1 MTPAPAGRVVGPVAG
16 WALVALVAAGAATLV
31 GPTGLGAVGPGR
43 ARVGDPAPLAELV
56 RRTAPVGLQGTAA
69 WLPASGGLLLLFAV
83 VGVAILVVVARR
95 GRSRDHL
102 GVGVGLLALTVVA
115 AASVGGVLLR
125 ADAAGFGR
133 LPMLAASGG
142 VAEVEVAV
150 VAEPRPIA
158 SGWQVL
164 GRVERIDG
172 VAVRERAAWTLPSEP
187 PALGERISAVV
198 SARPLP
204 DDGYGRWLA
213 GQHARV
219 VLDVHRSS
227 PLAEAGPAARGTEWL
242 RERVRTAATRHLD
255 DRVAGLLVG
264 LVIGD
269 TRLLP
274 AEDREAMRATAL
286 GHLTAVSGTH
296 VAIVL
301 AGVVGLAGVLR
312 VPVATRRLM
321 IAVVVPWFA
330 FLTRFQPSVIRAGAM
345 VLLLL
350 LASTRG
356 HVRDPRHALATV
368 VVALVLLDP
377 YLAGSVGLLLS
388 ATATAG
394 VLVLAPVLTER
405 FRGRLPRR
413 ITELAAVTVGAQLA
427 VLPVLLV
434 TFGSVRL
441 ASVPANLIAVP
452 VAMVAASVA
461 FLGTA
466 LAVVNVEL
474 AAACFLLA
482 GLPARLILW
491 VAQRFSTVGGIVEV
505 VRPSTV
511 VAALGVGTLVL
522 LGRRTRAGPAV
533 AVVTAV
539 AVMVAAW
546 PTVVGPSPPSG
557 LRLTA
562 IDVGQ
567 GDAFLVESPRARIL
581 VDAGEDDTALRWLQ
595 RTGRRTVDL
604 VVVSHPH
611 LDHVGGVPA
620 VLRAL
625 DVGVV
630 WAAPIP
636 TELPAAM
643 DVRTAAAAAGVPV
656 RAPVRGETVTIGDLE
671 ISVLHPPPGRPY
683 RHADSELNESSYV
696 LAIRFG
702 DRRVLLAGEVEDA
715 GQAALLAGN
724 PHLLAAE
731 VLAVPHHGSGTTG
744 RAFLAAVAPR
754 IAVIS
759 VGAGNRHGHPH
770 ADVLDALARAGVEV
784 RRTDLDGTVT
794 VDVPP
799 AERGSAAPAGPG

>member
-1 MTPAPAGRVVGPVAG
+1 VTPAPAGRVVGPVAG
-16 WALVALVAAGAATLV
+16 WALVALLAAGTTTWLVPTARGAVRPGHGRLADPGGLADLDRLTDLGGFTGTLV
-31 GPTGLGAVGPGR
+31 QLPAVG
-43 ARVGDPAPLAELV
+43 A
-56 RRTAPVGLQGTAA
+56 
-69 WLPASGGLLLLFAV
+69 LLLLGSLVGAGAIAV
-83 VGVAILVVVARR
+83 LAIR

-102 GVGVGLLALTVVA
+102 GVWVGVVAVSVVA

-125 ADAAGFGR
+125 TDAAGFGR
-133 LPMLAASGG
+133 LAALSASGG

-172 VAVRERAAWTLPSEP
+172 VAVRERVAWTLPSDP
-187 PALGERISAVV
+187 PALGERISALV

-213 GQHARV
+213 QQHARV

-301 AGVVGLAGVLR
+301 AGVVGLAGLLR
-312 VPVATRRLM
+312 LPVGPRRLM
-321 IAVVVPWFA
+321 IAVIVPWFA
-330 FLTRFQPSVIRAGAM
+330 FLTRFQPSVLRAGAM
-345 VLLLL
+345 ALLLL

-356 HVRDPRHALATV
+356 HVRDPRHALAAV
-368 VVALVLLDP
+368 VLALVLLDP
-377 YLAGSVGLLLS
+377 LLAGSVGLLLS

-394 VLVLAPVLTER
+394 VLVLAPILVER

-413 ITELAAVTVGAQLA
+413 VTELVAVTVGAQLA
-427 VLPVLLV
+427 VLPVLLLA
-434 TFGSVRL
+434 FGSVRL

-452 VAMVAASVA
+452 VAIVAAGLA

-466 LAVVNVEL
+466 LAVVSVEL
-474 AAACFLLA
+474 AAAGFLVA
-482 GLPARLILW
+482 GLPAWVVLW
-491 VAQRFSTVGGIVEV
+491 VAQRFSTLGGTVEV

-511 VAALGVGTLVL
+511 VAALAVGTLVL
-522 LGRRTRAGPAV
+522 LGRRARARPIVAVLAAV
-533 AVVTAV
+533 AVV
-539 AVMVAAW
+539 VAAW
-546 PTVVGPSPPSG
+546 PTVVGPSPPQG

-567 GDAFLVESPRARIL
+567 GDAFLVESPEARIL

-595 RTGRRTVDL
+595 RTGRRHIDL

-620 VLRAL
+620 ILGAL

-636 TELPAAM
+636 TELPAAV
-643 DVRTAAAAAGVPV
+643 DVRHAAAAAGVPI
-656 RAPVRGETVTIGDLE
+656 RAPVRGETVTLGDLE

-696 LAIRFG
+696 LRVRLG
-702 DRRVLLAGEVEDA
+702 DRRVLLAGEVEDS
-715 GQAALLAGN
+715 GQAALLASS
-724 PHLLAAE
+724 PELLAAE
-731 VLAVPHHGSGTTG
+731 VLAVPHHGSATTS
-744 RAFLAAVAPR
+744 RALLAAVAPR

-759 VGAGNRHGHPH
+759 VGADNRYGHPH
-770 ADVLDALARAGVEV
+770 ADVIDWLTRARAEV
-784 RRTDLDGTVT
+784 RRTDREGTVT

-799 AERGSAAPAGPG
+799 ARPG

>member
-1 MTPAPAGRVVGPVAG
+1 MTPARAGRVVGPVAG
-16 WALVALVAAGAATLV
+16 WALAALLAAGAATWL
-31 GPTGLGAVGPGR
+31 GPAGRDAGGPGR
-43 ARVGDPAPLAELV
+43 VRLTGLVHLTDRLDLPA
-56 RRTAPVGLQGTAA
+56 TAA
-69 WLPASGGLLLLFAV
+69 GLPVVGALLLLGSLTGAGAV
-83 VGVAILVVVARR
+83 AAIALR

-102 GVGVGLLALTVVA
+102 GVGVGLLAVAVVA

-125 ADAAGFGR
+125 IDAAGFGR
-133 LPMLAASGG
+133 LPALAASGG
-142 VAEVEVAV
+142 VAEVELAV

-164 GRVERIDG
+164 GRVERIAG
-172 VAVRERAAWTLPSEP
+172 VAVRERAAWTLPSDP
-187 PALGERISAVV
+187 PALGERISALV

-213 GQHARV
+213 QQHARV

-227 PLAEAGPAARGTEWL
+227 PLADAGPAARGTEWL

-274 AEDREAMRATAL
+274 AEDRQAMRATSL

-312 VPVATRRLM
+312 FPAGTRRLL

-330 FLTRFQPSVIRAGAM
+330 FLTRLQPSVLRAGAM
-345 VLLLL
+345 ALVLL

-356 HVRDPRHALATV
+356 HVRDPRHALAAV
-368 VVALVLLDP
+368 VLALVLLDP
-377 YLAGSVGLLLS
+377 LLAGSVGLLLS

-394 VLVLAPVLTER
+394 VLVLAPVLAER

-413 ITELAAVTVGAQLA
+413 VTELAAVTVGAQLA
-427 VLPVLLV
+427 VLPVLLL

-452 VAMVAASVA
+452 VAVVAASLA

-466 LAVVNVEL
+466 LAVVSVEL
-474 AAACFLLA
+474 AAVCFLLA
-482 GLPARLILW
+482 GLPAWVVLG
-491 VAQRFSTVGGIVEV
+491 VAQRFSTLGGIVEV
-505 VRPSTV
+505 VRVSTVFAALGVSTLVLLSRRARARPV
-511 VAALGVGTLVL
+511 VAALAAIAVV
-522 LGRRTRAGPAV
+522 V
-533 AVVTAV
+533 AV
-539 AVMVAAW
+539 W
-546 PTVVGPSPPSG
+546 PTVVGPSPPPG

-595 RTGRRTVDL
+595 RTGRRDVDL

-611 LDHVGGVPA
+611 LDHVGGVPD

-636 TELPAAM
+636 TDLPAAM
-643 DVRTAAAAAGVPV
+643 DVRHAAAAAGVPV
-656 RAPVRGETVTIGDLE
+656 RAPVRGETVTLGDLE
-671 ISVLHPPPGRPY
+671 VSVLHPPPGRPY
-683 RHADSELNESSYV
+683 RHATSELNESSYV
-696 LAIRFG
+696 LAVRLG

-715 GQAALLAGN
+715 GQAALLAGR
-724 PHLLAAE
+724 PELLAAD
-731 VLAVPHHGSGTTG
+731 VLAVPHHGSATTG
-744 RAFLAAVAPR
+744 RAFLEAVAPR

-759 VGAGNRHGHPH
+759 VGAENRHGHPH
-770 ADVLDALARAGVEV
+770 ADVLAALTDAGVEV
-784 RRTDLDGTVT
+784 RRTDREGTVT

-799 AERGSAAPAGPG
+799 AGPG